1 MSELLDLLGQAEK
14 IVQRE
19 RQNADAVYGLLLL
32 DVLDD
37 LAEVSARVHQLAE
50 AIGGRN
56 AC

>member
-37 LAEVSARVHQLAE
+37 IAEVSARVYQLAE

-56 AC
+56 AS

>member
-19 RQNADAVYGLLLL
+19 RQNADAVAALVLL

-37 LAEVSARVHQLAE
+37 IAEVMARVHQLSE

-56 AC
+56 AS

>member
-19 RQNADAVYGLLLL
+19 RQNADAVTGLLLL

-50 AIGGRN
+50 AMGGRN

>member
-37 LAEVSARVHQLAE
+37 LAEVSARVHQLSE

-56 AC
+56 AS